1 MNPHN
6 IPQNKDI
13 AQYSLTL
20 VKLELLEL
28 LADMAGSHTTV
39 ANISD
44 DLRNR
49 IQMIDNM
56 LEGADYEEAANLDH
70 MTENQFNGNI

>member
-6 IPQNKDI
+6 IPQSKTI
-13 AQYSLTL
+13 AEHSLTL

-28 LADMAGSHTTV
+28 AEEIAGNNTTV
-39 ANISD
+39 NAINGSIW
-44 DLRNR
+44 NR
-49 IQMIDNM
+49 IEVIDSL

-70 MTENQFNGNI
+70 MTENQFNG